1 MFGQLRMI
9 FTLLVIAGIAG
20 AGMYVVKLRADNTIL
35 KANQIQLEQSIK
47 SQAKVLAQQKQDFK
61 EIMEANKEMNI
72 LVKNLQQDFPEI
84 PNYPISEC
92 EVKIPAG
99 WLIDKAGLKGHR
111 DGDAGVHIKQA
122 LVLVNYGNASGSDIL
137 MLSIKIREIVKE
149 KFGIDLEPEV
159 NII

>member
-72 LVKNLQQDFPEI
+72 LVKNLQQDLRSLDKRFNKKDRDVGKIAEKRPSLVEKIINSASERAKRCVEIASGAPLTEAEINATKKSEINPECPALAN
-84 PNYPISEC
+84 PNY
-92 EVKIPAG
+92 
-99 WLIDKAGLKGHR
+99 
-111 DGDAGVHIKQA
+111 
-122 LVLVNYGNASGSDIL
+122 
-137 MLSIKIREIVKE
+137 
-149 KFGIDLEPEV
+149 EPYAV
-159 NII
+159 Q

>member
-72 LVKNLQQDFPEI
+72 LVKNLQQDLRSLDKRFNKKNRDVGKIAEKKPSLVEKIINSASERAKRCVEIASGAPLTEAEINATKKSEINPECPALAN
-84 PNYPISEC
+84 PNY
-92 EVKIPAG
+92 
-99 WLIDKAGLKGHR
+99 
-111 DGDAGVHIKQA
+111 
-122 LVLVNYGNASGSDIL
+122 
-137 MLSIKIREIVKE
+137 
-149 KFGIDLEPEV
+149 EPYAV
-159 NII
+159 QP

>member
-72 LVKNLQQDFPEI
+72 LVKNLQQDLRSLDKRFNKKNRDVGKIAEKKPSLVEKIINSASERAKRCVEIASGAPLTEAEINATKKSEINPECPALAN
-84 PNYPISEC
+84 PNY
-92 EVKIPAG
+92 
-99 WLIDKAGLKGHR
+99 
-111 DGDAGVHIKQA
+111 
-122 LVLVNYGNASGSDIL
+122 
-137 MLSIKIREIVKE
+137 
-149 KFGIDLEPEV
+149 EPYAV
-159 NII
+159 Q

>member
-72 LVKNLQQDFPEI
+72 LVKNLQQDLRSLDKRFNKKNRDIGKIAEKKPSLVEKIINSASERAKRCVEIASGAPLTEAEINATKKSEINPECPALAN
-84 PNYPISEC
+84 PNY
-92 EVKIPAG
+92 
-99 WLIDKAGLKGHR
+99 
-111 DGDAGVHIKQA
+111 
-122 LVLVNYGNASGSDIL
+122 
-137 MLSIKIREIVKE
+137 
-149 KFGIDLEPEV
+149 EPYAV
-159 NII
+159 Q

>member
-20 AGMYVVKLRADNTIL
+20 AGMYVVKLRADNVIL

-72 LVKNLQQDFPEI
+72 LVKNLQQDLRSLDKRFNKKNRDVGKIAEKKPSLVEKIINSASERAKRCVEIASGAPLTEAEINATKKSEINPECPALAN
-84 PNYPISEC
+84 PNY
-92 EVKIPAG
+92 
-99 WLIDKAGLKGHR
+99 
-111 DGDAGVHIKQA
+111 
-122 LVLVNYGNASGSDIL
+122 
-137 MLSIKIREIVKE
+137 
-149 KFGIDLEPEV
+149 EPYAV
-159 NII
+159 QP

>member
-61 EIMEANKEMNI
+61 EIMEANKEMNL
-72 LVKNLQQDFPEI
+72 LVKNLQQDLRSLDKRFNKKNRDVGKIAEKKPSLVEKIINSASERAKRCVEIASGAPLTEAEINATKKSEINPECPALAN
-84 PNYPISEC
+84 PNY
-92 EVKIPAG
+92 
-99 WLIDKAGLKGHR
+99 
-111 DGDAGVHIKQA
+111 
-122 LVLVNYGNASGSDIL
+122 
-137 MLSIKIREIVKE
+137 
-149 KFGIDLEPEV
+149 EPYAV
-159 NII
+159 QP

>member
-20 AGMYVVKLRADNTIL
+20 AGMYVVKLRADNVIL

-72 LVKNLQQDFPEI
+72 LVKNLQQDLRSLDKRFNKKDRDVGKLATKKPSLVEKIINNASDRAKRCVEIASGAPLTEAEINATKKSEINPECPALAN
-84 PNYPISEC
+84 PNY
-92 EVKIPAG
+92 
-99 WLIDKAGLKGHR
+99 
-111 DGDAGVHIKQA
+111 
-122 LVLVNYGNASGSDIL
+122 
-137 MLSIKIREIVKE
+137 
-149 KFGIDLEPEV
+149 EPYAV
-159 NII
+159 QP